1 MAGLQPPKPCSALGI
16 PVALLELQKRGKES
30 HFQNFKQ
37 KKKKKCFTLSA
48 LFFWGIL

>member
-30 HFQNFKQ
+30 QFQNFKQ
-37 KKKKKCFTLSA
+37 KKKVFYSVSII
-48 LFFWGIL
+48 FWGIL